1 MGVVKI
7 IAYLD
12 GAETEEIRNLQDIE
26 VDTSFISDTRN
37 TDAAQPVITLNELN
51 FVGGAARTV
60 INYQLGGLTGAS
72 VGIMEG
78 LPLVLWAND
87 GINNEKIFDGFL
99 DFKKYEE
106 INGGEVVCGLK
117 EIGSMNSFDAI
128 SKVTYFNILE
138 SKGVFTQSD
147 YTNVKYIIERVDA
160 EAEAASV
167 AISLF
172 IMSIQLA
179 QQARNIEKDI
189 ADFLAHTTASPITAP
204 IIGPIYLGVIL
215 AIDLALFALLSIQI
229 IKLSKKLVELLAPPK
244 RNHKS
249 IFLNTLL
256 EKSLGHLG
264 YSFETN
270 ITEMSSTVYL
280 PARPDQKVKD
290 IKSGVPK
297 IGQPGQTVAEIIGI
311 LLSKYDAQIAIIGN
325 VVHIRSVNDPF
336 WIQNSTYIL
345 PDWGSDDVTAVNL
358 ESESKIFNIND
369 IDSSIKI
376 SFASDGNDAYTTSSW
391 KGTSFV
397 VSREAINVNDP
408 KKLLFEG
415 LDEVN
420 IPVSLGVRKDFPSEV
435 EIVLGELL
443 SIADSII
450 NFFVGAINLV
460 LTFIPGT
467 NTLKKS
473 NLVGLIADRIG
484 ALKLSQSSFNNP
496 KFIWLELDS
505 KGIFTIP
512 FKHRDKLS
520 ARVMYVK
527 YHARK
532 SPVNTLPLLNVVSD
546 DDVSVDYVDVNT
558 PNYGNQ
564 KRLFNDNLIGFGIT
578 DYLKLKNNSYFATS
592 DGQNGKIEKSKWDIE
607 NHKASQS
614 YWIEEIWTKNLVESF
629 IEPV

>member
-7 IAYLD
+7 IAHLN
-12 GAETEEIRNLQDIE
+12 GSETEEIRNLQDIE
-26 VDTSFISDTRN
+26 IDTSFISDTRN
-37 TDAAQPVITLNELN
+37 TDAAQPVITINELN

-78 LPLVLWAND
+78 LPLTLWAND

-117 EIGSMNSFDAI
+117 EVGSMNSFDAI

-138 SKGVFTQSD
+138 SKGVFSQSD

-179 QQARNIEKDI
+179 QQARNISKDI
-189 ADFLAHTTASPITAP
+189 ADFTAHFFGGLT
-204 IIGPIYLGVIL
+204 GPVAAGVYIAAIL
-215 AIDLALFALLSIQI
+215 LIDLALFALLSAQI

-256 EKSLGHLG
+256 EKSLNHLG

-270 ITEMSSTVYL
+270 ITEMNSTVYL

-297 IGQPGQTVAEIIGI
+297 VGQPGQTLAEIIGI
-311 LLSKYDAQIAIIGN
+311 LLTKYDAQLAIIGS

-345 PDWGSDDVTAVNL
+345 PDWGSDDVTAINL
-358 ESESKIFNIND
+358 ESESKIFNIDDFN
-369 IDSSIKI
+369 SSIKI
-376 SFASDGNDAYTTSSW
+376 SFASDGNDAYTISSW
-391 KGTSFV
+391 RGTSFV
-397 VSREAINVNDP
+397 VSTEEINVNDP

-420 IPVSLGVRKDFPSEV
+420 IPMSLGVRKDNLSEV
-435 EIVLGELL
+435 EMVLFQLL

-450 NFFVGAINLV
+450 NVFVDAVNFI
-460 LTFIPGT
+460 LTKIPGT
-467 NTLKKS
+467 NTLSKS
-473 NLVGLIADRIG
+473 NLAGSIADRIG
-484 ALKLSQSSFNNP
+484 ALKLSQTSFNNP
-496 KFIWLELDS
+496 KFIWLELNA
-505 KGIFTIP
+505 KGIFSIP
-512 FKHRDKLS
+512 VNHRDKLS

-532 SPVNTLPLLNVVSD
+532 SFVNTLPLLSVVSS
-546 DDVSVDYVDVNT
+546 DDVSVDFVDVNT

-578 DYLKLKNNSYFATS
+578 DYLKLKINSYFATS
-592 DGQNGKIEKSKWDIE
+592 DGQNGRIEKSKWNIE

-614 YWIEEIWTKNLVESF
+614 YSIEEIWTKNLVESF

>member
-12 GAETEEIRNLQDIE
+12 GKETEEIRNLDQIE
-26 VDTSFISDTRN
+26 IDTSFISDVRN
-37 TDAAQPVITLNELN
+37 TDTAQPAITINELN

-78 LPLVLWAND
+78 LPLTLWAND

-99 DFKKYEE
+99 DFKKYEQ
-106 INGGEVVCGLK
+106 INEGEVVCGLK
-117 EIGSMNSFDAI
+117 EVGSMNSFDAI

-138 SKGVFTQSD
+138 SKGVFSQSD

-172 IMSIQLA
+172 ILSIQLA
-179 QQARNIEKDI
+179 QQVRNIETDI
-189 ADFLAHTTASPITAP
+189 ANFAAHAGGGLTGPAFGLA
-204 IIGPIYLGVIL
+204 YLVAML
-215 AIDLALFALLSIQI
+215 VIDLALFTLLSIQI
-229 IKLSKKLVELLAPPK
+229 IKLSKKLAELLAPPK

-249 IFLNTLL
+249 IFLKKLL
-256 EKSLGHLG
+256 EKSLNHLG

-270 ITEMSSTVYL
+270 ITEMDNTVYL
-280 PARPDQKVKD
+280 PARPARSTQPGKDIKD

-297 IGQPGQTVAEIIGI
+297 VGQPGQTLAEIIGI
-311 LLSKYDAQIAIIGN
+311 LLTKYDAQFAIIGN
-325 VVHIRSVNDPF
+325 VAHIRSVNDPF

-369 IDSSIKI
+369 FNSSIKI
-376 SFASDGNDAYTTSSW
+376 SFATDGNDAYTISSW
-391 KGTSFV
+391 RGTSFV
-397 VSREAINVNDP
+397 VSTEEINVNDP

-420 IPVSLGVRKDFPSEV
+420 IPMSLGVRKDFPTEV
-435 EIVLGELL
+435 EIVLEQLL
-443 SIADSII
+443 SIVDSII
-450 NFFVGAINLV
+450 NFFVGAINTLSA
-460 LTFIPGT
+460 LDPFGIFN
-467 NTLKKS
+467 NTLTKS
-473 NLVGLIADRIG
+473 NLAGSIANRIG

-496 KFIWLELDS
+496 KFIWLELNAQ
-505 KGIFTIP
+505 GVFVIP
-512 FKHRDKLS
+512 KNHRDKLS

-527 YHARK
+527 Y
-532 SPVNTLPLLNVVSD
+532 
-546 DDVSVDYVDVNT
+546 
-558 PNYGNQ
+558 
-564 KRLFNDNLIGFGIT
+564 LFH
-578 DYLKLKNNSYFATS
+578 Y
-592 DGQNGKIEKSKWDIE
+592 
-607 NHKASQS
+607 
-614 YWIEEIWTKNLVESF
+614 
-629 IEPV
+629 

>member
-12 GAETEEIRNLQDIE
+12 GKETDEIRNLDQIE
-26 VDTSFISDTRN
+26 IDTSFISDIRN
-37 TDAAQPVITLNELN
+37 TDTAQPAITINELN
-51 FVGGAARTV
+51 FVGGAARTI

-78 LPLVLWAND
+78 LPLTLWAND

-99 DFKKYEE
+99 DFKKYEQ
-106 INGGEVVCGLK
+106 INEGEVVCGLK
-117 EIGSMNSFDAI
+117 EVGSMNSFDAI

-138 SKGVFTQSD
+138 SKGVFSQSD

-160 EAEAASV
+160 EAEAASA

-172 IMSIQLA
+172 ILSIQLA
-179 QQARNIEKDI
+179 QQARNIEKDL
-189 ADFLAHTTASPITAP
+189 ADFVAHTTGGVPGLIA
-204 IIGPIYLGVIL
+204 GPIYLAVIL
-215 AIDLALFALLSIQI
+215 IIDLALFALLSIQI

-249 IFLNTLL
+249 IFLKKLF
-256 EKSLGHLG
+256 EKSLNHLG

-270 ITEMSSTVYL
+270 ITEMDNTVYL

-297 IGQPGQTVAEIIGI
+297 VGQPGQTLAEIIGI
-311 LLSKYDAQIAIIGN
+311 VLKKYDAQFAIIGS
-325 VVHIRSVNDPF
+325 VAHIRSVNDPF

-369 IDSSIKI
+369 FNSSIKI
-376 SFASDGNDAYTTSSW
+376 SFASDGNDAYTISSW

-397 VSREAINVNDP
+397 VSTEEINVNDP

-420 IPVSLGVRKDFPSEV
+420 IPISLGVRKDVLSEV
-435 EIVLGELL
+435 EIVLFQLL
-443 SIADSII
+443 SIADSVI
-450 NFFVGAINLV
+450 NFFVGAVNLI
-460 LTFIPGT
+460 LALIPGT
-467 NTLKKS
+467 NTLSKS
-473 NLVGLIADRIG
+473 NLAGSIADRIG

-496 KFIWLELDS
+496 KFIWLELNS
-505 KGIFTIP
+505 KGVFSIP
-512 FKHRDKLS
+512 FNHRDKLS
-520 ARVMYVK
+520 ARVVYVK

-532 SPVNTLPLLNVVSD
+532 SFVNTTPLLNVIST
-546 DDVSVDYVDVNT
+546 DDVKINYEDINT

-564 KRLFNDNLIGFGIT
+564 KRLFDDNLMGFGIT
-578 DYLKLKNNSYFATS
+578 DYLKLKINSYFATF
-592 DGQNGKIEKSKWDIE
+592 DGKNGRIEKSKWLIE
-607 NHKASQS
+607 IHKASQS
-614 YWIEEIWTKNLVESF
+614 YSIEEIWTKNLVESF